1 MKVLFDAYW
10 SASGPP
16 SGRMVV
22 TETIREWEK
31 QFPEDQLLALV
42 KGDSNSSRLP
52 ARVAVLRTRLRPH
65 ALAVSTLPRLA
76 ARTGADAV
84 ITQNFAVKG
93 RNSCVFM
100 HDAIF
105 QSNPEFFTPAERAYF
120 RLITASLPQAT
131 TVFTSSQNEAARILR
146 HNTKLRDV
154 YPVGLAVGHG
164 LLDAE
169 SVRPE
174 SIAELDGFVLAVGRL
189 NIRKNLAT
197 VFEAVNCSTRF
208 SARFPL
214 MVVGERDGKMK
225 DLSEDIQHLIASGQ
239 IRFLGGIPNSQ
250 LRWLYEN
257 ASAMIFPSL
266 DEGYGLPPLEA
277 DHFGCPVVLS
287 DIPVF
292 RELYSEF
299 ATFVDP
305 LSSRDISRKLDEVVE
320 IGRNSGRHKMSSD
333 PSWSGVVNAMR
344 KQIIENWTS
353 K

>member
-1 MKVLFDAYW
+1 MKILFDAYW
-10 SASGPP
+10 STDGPP

-31 QFPEDQLLALV
+31 QFPQDQLLALV
-42 KGDSNSSRLP
+42 RDTSNSSQLP
-52 ARVAVLRTRLRPH
+52 ANVAVVKTRLRPH
-65 ALAVSTLPRLA
+65 ALAVSTLRRLA
-76 ARTGADAV
+76 TRTGADAV

-105 QSNPEFFTPAERAYF
+105 QSNPEFFTPSERAYF

-146 HNTKLRDV
+146 HNAKLKDV
-154 YPVGLAVGHG
+154 RAVGLAVGNE
-164 LLDAE
+164 LLGAE
-169 SVRPE
+169 SVRPG
-174 SIAELDGFVLAVGRL
+174 SVADLDGFVLAVGRL

-197 VFEAVNCSTRF
+197 VFDAVNCSTRF
-208 SARFPL
+208 STRFPL
-214 MVVGERDGKMK
+214 VVVGERDGKMK
-225 DLSEDIQHLIASGQ
+225 DLSEDVRRLVAKGH
-239 IRFLGGIPNSQ
+239 IRFLGGVPNSQ
-250 LRWLYEN
+250 LRWLYEH
-257 ASAMIFPSL
+257 AAAMIFASL

-277 DHFGCPVVLS
+277 QHFGCPVVLS

-299 ATFVDP
+299 ATFAAP
-305 LSSRDISRKLDEVVE
+305 LSPHDIAAKLDEVLE
-320 IGRNSGRHKMSSD
+320 SGRRSSD
-333 PSWSGVVNAMR
+333 RKLKATPSWEGVVSAMR
-344 KQIIENWTS
+344 KQILESWTS